1 VTRFGARRGAV
12 VVVTLVVAAL
22 LVVGLVVLGL
32 RTPGGSEPA
41 SPVDRETSSTVAAD
55 SFSREV
61 KDGWG
66 TADQGGEWRSTAGGT
81 FSVGDGSGSVA
92 LAPGAGARV
101 SLSTV
106 QPVDLRAS
114 VDVTAPD
121 PVAAGGGSYGAVEL
135 RSSSGFF
142 YRCVLRLS
150 QGTAFLSITRQD
162 GSAKQVRRL
171 TPERK
176 VGTNVRGGQVFHVVC
191 RATGSGPVQLAA
203 AAARGSAPQEW
214 QVRATDD
221 SASALAAGGQT
232 TLWSYLSGS
241 ARGKQVLR
249 YDNLDVVALAPGQT
263 DGPPAAPAPSGAAAP
278 STPGSSSSASGT
290 SSGSPDGSSPSAPGA
305 AGGYV
310 RPARV
315 GAAAPGTTRFPVPDD
330 ALVVAPRPA
339 GGVYTSIAR
348 AVAAAPD
355 GATVVVREGSY
366 HESLVLPREKRV
378 TVQAW
383 PGEEVWLDGSSRVSG
398 WRKAGGAWVVDG
410 WEHHFDASPTYTQ
423 GAPEDPRP
431 GWTFVDPAHPMA
443 AHPDQL
449 WLDGT
454 AQRQVGSRAEV
465 TGGTFFVDQPARQL
479 VMGSSP
485 TGRTVRASTLATAV
499 TVVGEGDVLRG
510 IGVRRYATS
519 VWQLGAV
526 LVAAPGV
533 RVSDVVTQDNAT
545 TGLSVIADDVTL
557 QRVTARDNGLMGIHA
572 HAADGLRGTGLLV
585 TGNNIEQFNR
595 APSAGGMKVTQSAGV
610 RLSASRFS
618 GNLGHGFWCD
628 MSCTDLE
635 LTGSELDSNTGS
647 GAVVEI
653 SSGVA
658 VTGNLLRRNQLD
670 GLWLIDSDRVEVS
683 GNAVLDN
690 RRSGFQLAM
699 DERWRT
705 TDGELPW
712 LLRDVA
718 VHANVVRQS
727 APGCLVCLDDQT
739 GLLDPAH
746 TSVVFSG
753 NVYQR
758 TRSHQVLARWV
769 GPDRQP
775 VDLADLPEFRA
786 AGQGAGSVELEA
798 GVPVAD
804 ADGEVS
810 EQARAA
816 LGHAER
822 RVGEGER
829 QHRQGDCPRAG
840 AQTC

>member
-1 VTRFGARRGAV
+1 MTRFGARRGAV

-41 SPVDRETSSTVAAD
+41 SPVDRGTSSTVAAD

-101 SLSTV
+101 NLSTV
-106 QPVDLRAS
+106 QPVDLRVS
-114 VDVTAPD
+114 VDFTAPD
-121 PVAAGGGSYGAVEL
+121 PAATGGGAYSAVEL

-150 QGTAFLSITRQD
+150 GGTAFLSISRQD
-162 GSAKQVRRL
+162 GGAKQVRPL
-171 TPERK
+171 SPERK
-176 VGTNVRGGQVFHVVC
+176 VATNVKAGQVFHVVC
-191 RATGSGPVQLAA
+191 RATGSGPVEVAA
-203 AAARGSAPQEW
+203 AAARGAAPREW

-221 SASALAAGGQT
+221 SASALVAGGQT

-241 ARGKQVLR
+241 SRARQVLL
-249 YDNLDVVALAPGQT
+249 YDNLDVVALAKGQT
-263 DGPPAAPAPSGAAAP
+263 DGPPSAAESSRAGSTSGSAPATGPA
-278 STPGSSSSASGT
+278 
-290 SSGSPDGSSPSAPGA
+290 PSAPGA
-305 AGGYV
+305 ATGFV

-315 GAAAPGTTRFPVPDD
+315 GSTSVGGTRYPVPDD
-330 ALVVAPRPA
+330 ALVVAPRPS

-398 WRKAGGAWVVDG
+398 WRKAGSAWVVDG
-410 WEHHFDASPTYTQ
+410 WEHRFDASPTYTQ

-485 TGRTVRASTLATAV
+485 TGRAVRASTLATAV

-526 LVAAPGV
+526 LVAARDV
-533 RVSDVVTQDNAT
+533 RVTDLVTQDNAT
-545 TGLSVIADDVTL
+545 TGLSVINDDVTL
-557 QRVTARDNGLMGIHA
+557 QRVTAQGNGLMGIHA
-572 HAADGLRGTGLLV
+572 DGADGLRASGLLV
-585 TGNNIEQFNR
+585 SDNNVERFNR
-595 APSAGGMKVTQSAGV
+595 APSAGGMKVTQSADV
-610 RLSASRFS
+610 RLTGSRFTK
-618 GNLGHGFWCD
+618 NLGHGFWCD
-628 MSCTDLE
+628 MSCTGLR
-635 LTGSELDSNTGS
+635 LSGSELDSNTGS

-653 SSGVA
+653 SSDIDV
-658 VTGNLLRRNQLD
+658 VGNSLRRNRLD
-670 GLWLIDSDRVEVS
+670 GLWLIDSDRVDVE
-683 GNAVLDN
+683 GNVVLDN
-690 RRSGFQLAM
+690 GRSGFRLAM

-705 TDGELPW
+705 SDGELPW
-712 LLRDVA
+712 LLRDISVR
-718 VHANVVRQS
+718 ANVVRQPD
-727 APGCLVCLDDQT
+727 AGCAVCLEDQT
-739 GLLDPAH
+739 GLLDPSH
-746 TSVVFSG
+746 TSVALSG

-758 TRSHQVLARWV
+758 SRSNVVLARWA
-769 GPDRQP
+769 GPDREP
-775 VDLADLPEFRA
+775 IDIPDLPAFRA
-786 AGQGAGSVELEA
+786 VGQDGGSVELDA
-798 GVPVAD
+798 GVPVVD
-804 ADGEVS
+804 ARGSVS
-810 EQARAA
+810 KEAAAALSRAA
-816 LGHAER
+816 R

-829 QHRQGDCPRAG
+829 EHLQGGCPA
-840 AQTC
+840 ADLQSC